1 MDGGDISM
9 EGELL
14 SANAIIRDSLLKIV
28 TFEGKLVEVL

>member
-1 MDGGDISM
+1 M

-14 SANAIIRDSLLKIV
+14 SANAIIRDGLPKIV